1 MASLQ
6 HTSINTTVLCKKG
19 AISVVG
25 VSALPSSLPRVRTI
39 VGFARERVLSKRLY
53 SEEITVFPKKGSYSM
68 IPKKVTFPIPRCSN
82 PSNSS
87 GSEVESSDGAKAY
100 AIWILKE
107 GCFVDWTWSY
117 SSWHWPEKWT
127 GVFVYLLL
135 QFLGVDPLQAGNV
148 VQLVLVLGLTVG
160 WISTYIFR
168 VSNKEM
174 TYAQQ
179 LRDYENKVMEKR
191 LEGLSEAELEAL
203 LERVEEEKRSLASSG
218 EQVN

>member
-1 MASLQ
+1 MVVKAVPSRACRTEAQ
-6 HTSINTTVLCKKG
+6 FGSWFAPQGTPFGYSRKDVLLIG
-19 AISVVG
+19 LG
-25 VSALPSSLPRVRTI
+25 VTLAGIGL
-39 VGFARERVLSKRLY
+39 K
-53 SEEITVFPKKGSYSM
+53 
-68 IPKKVTFPIPRCSN
+68 
-82 PSNSS
+82 S
-87 GSEVESSDGAKAY
+87 GLE
-100 AIWILKE
+100 
-107 GCFVDWTWSY
+107 
-117 SSWHWPEKWT
+117 
-127 GVFVYLLL
+127 
-135 QFLGVDPLQAGNV
+135 FLGVDPLQAGNV